1 MGCAAHLRCPPHPSA
16 WVWSISIGFIS
27 IGRIYFNRKE
37 CCSRNIFNEKKKV
50 HFYVVGEG
58 FEVGDSELLGICR
71 PVVTILFQVH

>member
-1 MGCAAHLRCPPHPSA
+1 MGCAAHLSCPPHPSA

-27 IGRIYFNRKE
+27 NGRNAAPETYLRK
-37 CCSRNIFNEKKKV
+37 KKKV